1 MRGFCDRQID
11 ICDCRVAFATENCQ
25 LLNKGFIID
34 LSRYTGMDYVYQIS
48 MLQHKKKQI
57 VLDSLSSY
65 MSAYNTLFHQGTDL
79 LNNSEP
85 FLKELQG
92 SLQEMTDTS
101 AALEKQLEK
110 RHTYVT
116 QAENLD
122 TTTLDTGTSQ
132 GKRDAVKIEGY
143 LFKRGQKAFRTWNR
157 RWFYLNST
165 KVITFFTS

>member
-1 MRGFCDRQID
+1 
-11 ICDCRVAFATENCQ
+11 
-25 LLNKGFIID
+25 
-34 LSRYTGMDYVYQIS
+34 MDYVYQIS

-65 MSAYNTLFHQGTDL
+65 MSAYNTLLHQGTEL

-92 SLQEMTDTS
+92 NLKDMTDTS

-122 TTTLDTGTSQ
+122 TTTLDTGTAK
-132 GKRDAVKIEGY
+132 GKKESVKIEGY

-165 KVITFFTS
+165 KVIRNYTNSVTSSLSKMQSLILLL

>member
-1 MRGFCDRQID
+1 
-11 ICDCRVAFATENCQ
+11 
-25 LLNKGFIID
+25 
-34 LSRYTGMDYVYQIS
+34 MDYVYQIS

-57 VLDSLSSY
+57 VLDSLSCY
-65 MSAYNTLFHQGTDL
+65 MSAYNTLFHQGTEL

-92 SLQEMTDTS
+92 NLKDMTDTS

-122 TTTLDTGTSQ
+122 TTTLDTGTAK
-132 GKRDAVKIEGY
+132 GKKESVKIEGY

-165 KVITFFTS
+165 KVIRNYTNSVTSSLSKMQSLILLL

>member
-1 MRGFCDRQID
+1 
-11 ICDCRVAFATENCQ
+11 
-25 LLNKGFIID
+25 
-34 LSRYTGMDYVYQIS
+34 MDYVYQIS

-65 MSAYNTLFHQGTDL
+65 MSAYNNLFHQGTEL

-85 FLKELQG
+85 FMKELQG
-92 SLQEMTDTS
+92 NLKDMTDTS

-122 TTTLDTGTSQ
+122 TTTLDTGTAK
-132 GKRDAVKIEGY
+132 GKKESVKIEGY

-165 KVITFFTS
+165 KVIRNYTNSVTSSLSKMQSLILLL